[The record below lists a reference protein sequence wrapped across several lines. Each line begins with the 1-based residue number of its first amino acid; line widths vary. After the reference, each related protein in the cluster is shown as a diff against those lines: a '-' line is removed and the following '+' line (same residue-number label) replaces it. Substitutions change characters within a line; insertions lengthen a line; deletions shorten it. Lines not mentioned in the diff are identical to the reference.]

1 MWVRRDK
8 KKKGPGHWPE
18 AKKLDVIQSY
28 ILLGSLRKAA
38 ALNNVPEITAKVWK
52 ATQFWRDTEDEFR
65 RGSKLQLAGK
75 LTELVNKSL
84 AVIADRLEGGDFI
97 YQPRTG
103 TFVRKQISAEHAN
116 KIATQLIDRTLAVE
130 KAAKPEKQTDEGLD
144 ARLQKLREE
153 MIRFSKAKTIDSK
166 FEEITTGELTNVTDE
181 PLPIALPNPLPRS
194 PEDGGNA
201 PSPIGQE
208 LRLESHSS

>member
-1 MWVRRDK
+1 MWVKVDK
-8 KKKGPGHWPE
+8 KRKGPGHWPV

-65 RGSKLQLAGK
+65 RGSKLQLSSK
-75 LTELVNKSL
+75 LSELVNKSL

-103 TFVRKQISAEHAN
+103 AFVRKPISAEHAN

-153 MIRFSKAKTIDSK
+153 MIRFSKARTI
-166 FEEITTGELTNVTDE
+166 TGEVVSVGTINGESTNVYTPSSEVPSSLNLIESE
-181 PLPIALPNPLPRS
+181 P
-194 PEDGGNA
+194 GNA
-201 PSPIGQE
+201 PSPTE
-208 LRLESHSS
+208 